1 MKNHTYAFGNKK
13 NYSISFCVFLV
24 VIVICLFVIGL
35 TNYTTKGVVIKRVT
49 DESGFLAKQQAQLI
63 DQTVENEFKCV
74 STIAAMIEN
83 GLSFVDK
90 KTQKVLGA
98 VVETNELCMLAY
110 ADKNGNVITYQG
122 KHLGNVADRD
132 YFSEIMTEEK
142 ESVCMYLKTTKAG
155 DEPRVI
161 FAVPIKHHGK
171 VAGVVFESKEISA
184 IRNTL
189 FQQSMFNNCENSMI
203 IDSSGDILVRNRQ
216 AEEAYESAENICDIF
231 PGMKKNLKDLSEE
244 QSGSIITGQNDEDVV
259 AYASVEQN
267 NWHLICIVD
276 VSTARQKYA
285 SSLVAIRQ
293 LVLLASVSFILGII
307 VFLIMSFIQMKNIRR
322 EYCEKNLQYERI
334 VDLLLKMDCVV
345 CEYDLTNG
353 SVIPYKAFVEILGC
367 EIRNDFFEPE
377 QMENHKRV
385 HPEFDFDG
393 LLRELNYTV
402 KKKTTTSFESIYCKN
417 RYSYKILAITMMPVV
432 GENGEVVRILGSFRE
447 TSAEHLQL
455 KEKIDMFDQIP
466 GGTYRYYLNYP
477 MHLEYVGSK
486 LCKML
491 GYTEEELQK
500 LPNDQYINLV
510 VEDDRERFENYLKE
524 AASLPGV
531 RTCKY
536 GLYRKNG
543 EVITV
548 MDTME
553 SIKNE
558 STYMYGYSVVVDISE
573 YARRQ
578 KIVSQEVEQLEHNLE
593 IMRVNNSTSQ
603 MQPHFLY
610 NALSSIREVVLQN
623 PKYASDLIY
632 DFTVYLR
639 ACIRTMQSGDLITV
653 KQEINNIC
661 AYVNIEKMRMGDRL
675 NVIYD
680 LRSEDFEI
688 APLSIQPLVENAI
701 RHGIHKRGK
710 KGGTVTIRIETLEEY
725 NRIIIEDNG
734 VGFDYQKVRDEVAER
749 KRESIG
755 LDNVMFRLT
764 KHQNAKVVI
773 DSKIDIGTRITIWIP
788 RERGSNESNNT

>member
-13 NYSISFCVFLV
+13 NYSIGFCVFLV

-63 DQTVENEFKCV
+63 DQTMEDEFERV

-90 KTQKVLGA
+90 KTQKVLRA

-132 YFSEIMTEEK
+132 YFSEIITEEK
-142 ESVCMYLKTTKAG
+142 ESACMYLKTTKAG

-161 FAVPIKHHGK
+161 FAVPIRQYGK
-171 VAGVVFESKEISA
+171 VTGVVFESKEISV
-184 IRNTL
+184 IRNSL

-203 IDSSGDILVRNRQ
+203 IDSSGDILVKNRR
-216 AEEAYESAENICDIF
+216 AERTYESAENIFDIY
-231 PGMKKNLKDLSEE
+231 PGTQKELKKLSEE
-244 QSGSIITGQNDEDVV
+244 ENGSFITGENNEDVV
-259 AYASVEQN
+259 AYASVGQN
-267 NWHLICIVD
+267 NWYLICIVD

-285 SSLVAIRQ
+285 SNLVAIRQ
-293 LVLLASVSFILGII
+293 LVLMASASFILGII
-307 VFLIMSFIQMKNIRR
+307 VFLILSFIQMRSIRR
-322 EYCEKNLQYERI
+322 EYGEKNQQYERI
-334 VDLLLKMDCVV
+334 VDLLLKMNCVV

-353 SVIPYKAFVEILGC
+353 KVIPYKAFAEILGY
-367 EIRNDFFEPE
+367 EIRDDFFDLE

-393 LLRELNYTV
+393 LLRELNYTIE
-402 KKKTTTSFESIYCKN
+402 KKTTTSFESIYCKN
-417 RYSYKILAITMMPVV
+417 RYSYKMLAVTMMPVV
-432 GENGEVVRILGSFRE
+432 GENGEVIKVLASFRE

-477 MHLEYVGSK
+477 LHMEYIGSK

-500 LPNDQYINLV
+500 LADDKYINLV
-510 VEDDRERFENYLKE
+510 VEEDRERFENYLKE
-524 AASLPGV
+524 AASFPGV
-531 RTCKY
+531 RTCQY

-543 EVITV
+543 EIITV
-548 MDTME
+548 LDTME

-573 YARRQ
+573 YVRRQ
-578 KIVSQEVEQLEHNLE
+578 KIVSQEMEQLEHNLE
-593 IMRVNNSTSQ
+593 MVRINSSTSQ

-653 KQEINNIC
+653 KQEINNIR

-680 LRSEDFEI
+680 LKSEEFEI
-688 APLSIQPLVENAI
+688 APLSIQPLVENSI

-710 KGGTVTIRIETLEEY
+710 KGGTVTIRTDTLEEY
-725 NRIIIEDNG
+725 NRIIIEDDG
-734 VGFDYQKVRDEVAER
+734 VGFDYQKVRDEVAEG

-773 DSKIDIGTRITIWIP
+773 DSKIDIGTRITVWIP